1 MFFDM
6 KQQIDIAKLILS
18 LNSLVF
24 IDLMTFN
31 KFRFAINMYF
41 LSSYSMKN
49 KLGITKISKLDN

>member
-31 KFRFAINMYF
+31 KFRFAI
-41 LSSYSMKN
+41 
-49 KLGITKISKLDN
+49 